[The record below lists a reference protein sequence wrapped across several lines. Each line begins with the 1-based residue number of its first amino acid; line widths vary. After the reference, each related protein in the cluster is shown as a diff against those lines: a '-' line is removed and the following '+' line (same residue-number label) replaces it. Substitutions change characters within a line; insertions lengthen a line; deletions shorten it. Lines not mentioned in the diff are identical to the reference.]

1 MKYLIIKK
9 FLNTYTNDFGRNIN
23 SLNIVNRDNKL
34 FERIMIVYESIL
46 IQLAKE
52 NNKFKYSTTT
62 NGARSNTFMMQ
73 LSGL

>member
-1 MKYLIIKK
+1 
-9 FLNTYTNDFGRNIN
+9 
-23 SLNIVNRDNKL
+23 
-34 FERIMIVYESIL
+34 MIVYESIL